1 MLDYVQKADEN
12 VFPRYYAVAAGE
24 SKVEVKSL
32 YMATLDCQ
40 ADVKKKKLTMQLRR
54 F

>member
-32 YMATLDCQ
+32 YMVELATLDCQ
-40 ADVKKKKLTMQLRR
+40 ADVENVS
-54 F
+54 